1 MATPLA
7 NILHRGTLEAL
18 VGKKTFERGE
28 AYFKEGR
35 VEKLV
40 REKGVLTAQV
50 KGTTTYEVRI
60 WASAEGLAYKCQ
72 CPFGAEGLFCKHAI
86 AVALAWAN
94 SGDIPEVRSL
104 EDELKSLTR
113 PELYDILEA
122 VGKDPAGEKLIR
134 DSLRLLKR

>member
-1 MATPLA
+1 MAGPLA
-7 NILHRGTLEAL
+7 NILHRATLEAL

-35 VEKLV
+35 VEKLA

-72 CPFGAEGLFCKHAI
+72 CPFGSEGMFCKHAI
-86 AVALAWAN
+86 AVALAWAA
-94 SGDIPEVRSL
+94 GAPIEEEKSL
-104 EDELKSLTR
+104 EEELKSLTR

-122 VGKDPAGEKLIR
+122 VGKDASGEKLIR
-134 DSLRLLKR
+134 EALRGLKR